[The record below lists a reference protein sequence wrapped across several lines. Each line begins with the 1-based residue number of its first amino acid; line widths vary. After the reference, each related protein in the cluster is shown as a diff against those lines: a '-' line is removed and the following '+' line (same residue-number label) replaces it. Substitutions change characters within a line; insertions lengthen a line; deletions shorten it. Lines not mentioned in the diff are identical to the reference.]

1 MLIVTVLLT
10 ILAII
15 IAYVSWKNCDDA
27 IEFIS
32 SIGAVLFGIIDFII
46 ILVIICCG
54 ADMFTIKDKIK
65 MYEEENSKIEEQLT
79 EIVQNYQGYEKETI
93 SNIADMEVAFIKFP
107 ELKTSE
113 LVSKQMNVYIEN
125 NNKIKELKQKK
136 IDTKIYKW
144 LLYFGK

>member
-10 ILAII
+10 ICAVI
-15 IAYVSWKNCDDA
+15 IAYISYKNCND
-27 IEFIS
+27 ITEFIAI
-32 SIGAVLFGIIDFII
+32 IGAVLFGIIDLIIIII
-46 ILVIICCG
+46 ILSCG
-54 ADMFTIKDKIK
+54 ADMITIKDKIK
-65 MYEEENSKIEEQLT
+65 MYEQENQEIETQLT
-79 EIVQNYQGYEKETI
+79 EIVQNYQGYEKEVI
-93 SNIADMEVAFIKFP
+93 SNMADMEVAFIKFP